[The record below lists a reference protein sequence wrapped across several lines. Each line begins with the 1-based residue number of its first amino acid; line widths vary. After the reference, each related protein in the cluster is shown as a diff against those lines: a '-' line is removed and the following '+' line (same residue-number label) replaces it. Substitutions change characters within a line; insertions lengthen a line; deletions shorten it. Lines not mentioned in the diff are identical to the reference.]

1 MRYVKNTNLLLIIII
16 YIFITIKLIIE
27 NSVFYI
33 NVVNPIFWS
42 AILVYII
49 CDIKKGYI
57 RISKNNLYYIY
68 MIIISIL
75 QIIVTFYI
83 GFFKG
88 FVKSPYNRD
97 IISILKN
104 IFIQAI
110 PIVGIEFT
118 RALITNRNK
127 DNKVL
132 IAFVTL
138 ILILLEIKY
147 NVFVNLYSNK
157 KLFFEYNCSIIL
169 PLIACNI
176 LYTYLTLKVSFLLPL
191 IHRIFSV
198 VYVSLSPIFPDVDWF
213 ILGTINILSDI
224 LIYILFKY
232 KYTIMQKKKSKN
244 RNRQNTHNKVSY
256 VVTLTFCITLV
267 CFMLGVFKYEPITI
281 LSNSMFPSFCRGDV
295 VIYRK
300 ISNDEL
306 RNIHVG
312 SIIIYNIKEQ
322 NIAHRVVDIVK
333 ENGTIL
339 YKTKGDYNNVSDTN
353 LVRIEQIKGICE
365 FHIKYIGYP
374 SVWLH
379 DYFNSEN
386 AKVEIK

>member
-157 KLFFEYNCSIIL
+157 KLFF
-169 PLIACNI
+169 
-176 LYTYLTLKVSFLLPL
+176 
-191 IHRIFSV
+191 
-198 VYVSLSPIFPDVDWF
+198 
-213 ILGTINILSDI
+213 
-224 LIYILFKY
+224 
-232 KYTIMQKKKSKN
+232 
-244 RNRQNTHNKVSY
+244 
-256 VVTLTFCITLV
+256 
-267 CFMLGVFKYEPITI
+267 
-281 LSNSMFPSFCRGDV
+281 
-295 VIYRK
+295 
-300 ISNDEL
+300 
-306 RNIHVG
+306 
-312 SIIIYNIKEQ
+312 
-322 NIAHRVVDIVK
+322 
-333 ENGTIL
+333 
-339 YKTKGDYNNVSDTN
+339 
-353 LVRIEQIKGICE
+353 
-365 FHIKYIGYP
+365 
-374 SVWLH
+374 
-379 DYFNSEN
+379 
-386 AKVEIK
+386 

>member
-1 MRYVKNTNLLLIIII
+1 
-16 YIFITIKLIIE
+16 
-27 NSVFYI
+27 
-33 NVVNPIFWS
+33 
-42 AILVYII
+42 
-49 CDIKKGYI
+49 
-57 RISKNNLYYIY
+57 
-68 MIIISIL
+68 
-75 QIIVTFYI
+75 
-83 GFFKG
+83 
-88 FVKSPYNRD
+88 
-97 IISILKN
+97 
-104 IFIQAI
+104 
-110 PIVGIEFT
+110 
-118 RALITNRNK
+118 
-127 DNKVL
+127 
-132 IAFVTL
+132 
-138 ILILLEIKY
+138 
-147 NVFVNLYSNK
+147 
-157 KLFFEYNCSIIL
+157 
-169 PLIACNI
+169 
-176 LYTYLTLKVSFLLPL
+176 
-191 IHRIFSV
+191 
-198 VYVSLSPIFPDVDWF
+198 
-213 ILGTINILSDI
+213 
-224 LIYILFKY
+224 
-232 KYTIMQKKKSKN
+232 MQKKKSKN